1 MIRRPPRSTLFPYT
15 TLFRSQLGHAS
26 ALHSGQA
33 VPAGEWW
40 HGCPAQRTDV
50 NYVKVPPARC
60 GTLRRAAY
68 SAAALLAV
76 LLLYL
81 PLVQVGFSLAIV
93 AASSLAE
100 VLDPSAR
107 AGTLWGLV
115 IEALIFSLV
124 LFFGLALVG
133 LLLTGAVSRVLN
145 AFIKP
150 DTVYPLYG

>member
-15 TLFRSQLGHAS
+15 TLFRSL
-26 ALHSGQA
+26 
-33 VPAGEWW
+33 V
-40 HGCPAQRTDV
+40 
-50 NYVKVPPARC
+50 
-60 GTLRRAAY
+60 
-68 SAAALLAV
+68 V

-100 VLDPSAR
+100 VLAPGAR
-107 AGTLWGLV
+107 AGTLGGLV

-124 LFFGLALVG
+124 LFFSLALVG
-133 LLLTGAVSRVLN
+133 LLLTVAVSRVLN

-150 DTVYPLYG
+150 DTVYPLYGFHDAAHRAIARIGRMRFFTYLFGDSSYIVHFLQWL